1 MAKDYERITIPV
13 ANLYLHPTNARYA
26 LKSDLKTIDEN
37 SDRIAIERMIGLN
50 ETHIENLLPDVANN
64 GLLPSQ
70 LPIISPI
77 NADNSKYIVYDANRR
92 MTTLKLLLVYKDTVD
107 TFKIPTKIKN
117 LVKSLS
123 YSGPD
128 SLLCV
133 STKDTNFINEQLRK
147 IHTDDLGIAQVKWSP
162 RAKDYH
168 LAEEGTYSNRYIIDI
183 FLSFSKYTTKT
194 ALNNLKINGWR
205 SLLDRFVNDPDIV
218 KEYFGIEFDTE
229 NGKMTMFYKEKQTAL
244 ILSSLVDDMKKST
257 AVDIAQ
263 TKDVRTKFLADFRQR
278 NPLSEEDLIDNLL
291 VFNVVKNKL
300 EKTTIKNPIS
310 ISPSEPAPIT
320 PDTGAPRPS
329 TANPNTQNPVTPD
342 TGTQNPGTPDI
353 VTPNPGKPVPGPSH
367 NAKKKTQ
374 KFLIENPQFQI
385 ITDNRAYKIYEELT
399 QLSVNSYPNS
409 ALITFRSLFDITIHC
424 YLEKCGGASVAK
436 LVQSNAQLENKF
448 KKTIEILQQKYSKS
462 DLEKKFFKVYEDYS
476 STLDNKIS
484 TIKIFN
490 AAVHNKSYHFD
501 PDDALTVSSNYLP
514 FIHFLWNEIN

>member
-1 MAKDYERITIPV
+1 MAKDYERIIIPI

-26 LKSDLKTIDEN
+26 LKSDLKIIDKN
-37 SDRIAIERMIGLN
+37 SDRLAIERMVGLN
-50 ETHIENLLPDVANN
+50 ETHIEYLLPDVANN

-92 MTTLKLLLVYKDTVD
+92 ITTLKLLLIYKDTVD
-107 TFKIPTKIKN
+107 TFKIPTKIKT

-123 YSGPD
+123 YNGPE

-133 STKDTNFINEQLRK
+133 STKDMNFINEQLRK
-147 IHTDDLGIAQVKWSP
+147 IHTDDLGITQVKWSP

-183 FLSFSKYTTKT
+183 FLSFSKHTTKT
-194 ALNNLKINGWR
+194 AQNNLKINGWR

-291 VFNVVKNKL
+291 VFNAVKNKL

-310 ISPSEPAPIT
+310 ISPSEPASKT
-320 PDTGAPRPS
+320 PDTGAPHPS
-329 TANPNTQNPVTPD
+329 TPNPSTQNPVTPD
-342 TGTQNPGTPDI
+342 I
-353 VTPNPGKPVPGPSH
+353 VTQNPGKPVPVPVPSP
-367 NAKKKTQ
+367 NTKKKTQ

-448 KKTIEILQQKYSKS
+448 KKSIEILQQKYSKS
-462 DLEKKFFKVYEDYS
+462 DLEKNFFKVYEDYS
-476 STLDNKIS
+476 STLNNKIS